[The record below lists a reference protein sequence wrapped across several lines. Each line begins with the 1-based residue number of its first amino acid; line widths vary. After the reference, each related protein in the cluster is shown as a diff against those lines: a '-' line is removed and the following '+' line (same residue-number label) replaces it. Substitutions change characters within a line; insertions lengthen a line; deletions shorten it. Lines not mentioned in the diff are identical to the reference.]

1 MIIISQIHKG
11 LVKKYLK
18 WPSLSILLTIKETE
32 LCIVFFKPF
41 FMKQIIT
48 IILLF
53 ASLQNF
59 GQQQPYWHNVP
70 SGTTKMLLSISFG
83 DAATGYIGGEDSL
96 LLKTTDGG
104 ATWHPIP
111 LIGVLLPLGADDI
124 EDVEF
129 LSASVGYITATN
141 HTFPYLRGDVY
152 KTSNGGTSWTF
163 VDAGNTAAYR
173 THFLAE
179 GEGYVIGSA
188 FFAGNVVSKISADT
202 PADYHNFSFNPSAFN
217 LSIDFLN
224 MQTGI
229 VGGEQGQVYRTFDNG
244 VHWDTIQ
251 TSTDTSI
258 YALKFLNDS
267 TILAATAGVLIISFD
282 TGLTWQTDFGSLTFD
297 YPIMKAITF
306 STKDS
311 FIAVGNGETV
321 PGDGLIYWH
330 DHIANKR
337 ASVDHPLH
345 DVAMCNDTVAYAV
358 GDSGLIVTNK
368 TAPVNG
374 IDAPASI
381 AEKLKLYPNPTT
393 GMCTTILPIA
403 HTVKV
408 HDISG
413 RVILIKNKPALKQS
427 LNLSAYAS
435 GTYYVDID
443 TELGKISRKLVLQR

>member
-1 MIIISQIHKG
+1 
-11 LVKKYLK
+11 
-18 WPSLSILLTIKETE
+18 
-32 LCIVFFKPF
+32 
-41 FMKQIIT
+41 MKQVII

-53 ASLQNF
+53 AGLQGF
-59 GQQQPYWHNVP
+59 GQQQPYWHNVL
-70 SGTTKMLLSISFG
+70 SGTTKKLLSISFG

-104 ATWHPIP
+104 ETWHPIS
-111 LIGVLLPLGADDI
+111 LTGVLLPLGADDI

-188 FFAGNVVSKISADT
+188 FFAGNVVSKISAGA
-202 PADYHNFSFNPSAFN
+202 PADYHTFSFNPSAFN

-224 MQTGI
+224 TQTGI
-229 VGGEQGQVYRTFDNG
+229 VGGEMGQVYRTFNEG
-244 VHWDTIQ
+244 STWDTIQ
-251 TSTDTSI
+251 ASPFDTAI
-258 YALKFLNDS
+258 YAIKFLNDS
-267 TILAATAGVLIISFD
+267 TILAATVGVLLISHD
-282 TGLTWQTDFGSLTFD
+282 TGSTWDTDFGSLTFD
-297 YPIMKAITF
+297 YPVMKAITF
-306 STKDS
+306 SLKDS

-321 PGDGLIYWH
+321 PEEGLIYWH
-330 DHIANKR
+330 DHTANKFQH
-337 ASVDHPLH
+337 VDHPLYS
-345 DVAMCNDTVAYAV
+345 VAMSNDTIAYAV

-368 TAPVNG
+368 PAPVNG

-381 AEKLKLYPNPTT
+381 VEKLKLYPNPTT
-393 GMCTTILPIA
+393 GMCTTVLPIP
-403 HTVKV
+403 HTIKV
-408 HDISG
+408 YDISG
-413 RVILIKNKPALKQS
+413 KLILNNDKPALKQS

-435 GTYYVDID
+435 GTYYLDIE
-443 TELGKISRKLVLQR
+443 TELGKISRKLVLLQ

>member
-1 MIIISQIHKG
+1 
-11 LVKKYLK
+11 
-18 WPSLSILLTIKETE
+18 
-32 LCIVFFKPF
+32 
-41 FMKQIIT
+41 MKQVII

-53 ASLQNF
+53 AGLQSS

-70 SGTTKMLLSISFG
+70 SGTTKKLLSISFG

-124 EDVEF
+124 EDVAF

-173 THFLAE
+173 THFFSE
-179 GEGYVIGSA
+179 GEGFVVGSA
-188 FFAGNVVSKISADT
+188 FFSGNVVSKIEGGL
-202 PADYHNFSFNPSAFN
+202 PADYQYFSNNPSAFN

-229 VGGEQGQVYRTFDNG
+229 VGGEHGQVYRTFDNG
-244 VHWDTIQ
+244 IHWDTIQ

-267 TILAATAGVLIISFD
+267 TILGATAGVLIISFD
-282 TGLTWQTDFGSLTFD
+282 TGRTWQTEFNSLTFD
-297 YPIMKAITF
+297 YPVMKGITF
-306 STKDS
+306 SSKDS
-311 FIAVGNGETV
+311 FIAVGNGETI
-321 PGDGLIYWH
+321 PEDGLIYWH
-330 DHIANKR
+330 DHTANR
-337 ASVDHPLH
+337 RESVDHPLH
-345 DVAMCNDTVAYAV
+345 SVAMSNDTVAYAV

-381 AEKLKLYPNPTT
+381 VEKLKLYPNPTT
-393 GMCTTILPIA
+393 GICTTVLPIV

-408 HDISG
+408 YDISG
-413 RVILIKNKPALKQS
+413 RIILEKNKPALKQL

-435 GTYYVDID
+435 GTYYIDIETD
-443 TELGKISRKLVLQR
+443 LGKISRKLLLQR